1 MPNWCDV
8 FIFMI
13 VMLWSAKD
21 LWLFVCL
28 FGLFV
33 CLNTTIFM
41 IFFTVYVVC
50 GCEERASIYLF
61 LSRVQLKDIFA
72 LKA

>member
-13 VMLWSAKD
+13 VMCYGRQKIFGC
-21 LWLFVCL
+21 LFVWVLCL
-28 FGLFV
+28 LEYDD
-33 CLNTTIFM
+33 FM
-41 IFFTVYVVC
+41 IVFTVYVVC